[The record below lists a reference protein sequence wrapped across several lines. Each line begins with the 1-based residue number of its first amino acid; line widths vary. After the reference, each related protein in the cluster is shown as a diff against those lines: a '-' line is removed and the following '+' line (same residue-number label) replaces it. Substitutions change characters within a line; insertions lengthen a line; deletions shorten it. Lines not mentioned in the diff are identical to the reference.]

1 MRSVFV
7 SVSVGLW
14 AACGLVAA
22 GCGTDGGRED
32 ESGGIASIG
41 PGGTGATSGMTGGS
55 GGMTSGPTGGGTGS
69 DDNASND
76 DTGNTPVFDVGDPAG
91 ETEGNVPCEVQQPTL
106 TYVEPIMLLVLD
118 KSGSMSI
125 NQFDAGGGSITRWNA
140 LHNTVTSLLGTYQSS
155 ISFGSKLFPSAN
167 GCNVNAGLD
176 VDPALNNEA
185 PIIASIPGPGA
196 DLNSGG
202 TSQTPVQ
209 RGMEEASAAMLTY
222 DPEVPKAVML
232 ILDGGVSTTCSGN
245 TVSGTD
251 NVISTL
257 WNTHGIPTY
266 VVGVDIDSS
275 TVNDMN
281 TYAVSGGVPTGNPA
295 EQFYNATNTAQLE
308 MFMDGIVSEILSCDI
323 SLDTEPQFPELT
335 EITVNG
341 VQYFEIDQAACEA
354 GNPGWYW
361 AEEYNLITLCGAACD
376 EFVDAQAADVA
387 FFCPAG

>member
-1 MRSVFV
+1 MAS
-7 SVSVGLW
+7 
-14 AACGLVAA
+14 ACG
-22 GCGTDGGRED
+22 TEGGRQD

-41 PGGTGATSGMTGGS
+41 PGGTGATSGMTATDDAGTG
-55 GGMTSGPTGGGTGS
+55 GPTGGGSGS
-69 DDNASND
+69 DDDASND
-76 DTGNTPVFDVGDPAG
+76 DTGSTPVFDVGEPAG
-91 ETEGNVPCEVQQPTL
+91 TEGSMPCEVMQPTL

-140 LHNTVTSLLGTYQSS
+140 LHNTVTSLLGTYQSQ
-155 ISFGSKLFPSAN
+155 IAFGSKLFPSAN

-176 VDPALNNEA
+176 VDPLVNNEA
-185 PIIASIPGPGA
+185 AIIASIPPPGA

-209 RGMEEASAAMLTY
+209 RGMEEASAAMLSY

-232 ILDGGVSTTCSGN
+232 ILDGGVSTTCGGN
-245 TVSGTD
+245 TVAGTD
-251 NVISTL
+251 GVISTL

-275 TVNDMN
+275 TVSDMN

-323 SLDTEPQFPELT
+323 ALDTEPQFPELT
-335 EITVNG
+335 QISVDGME
-341 VQYFEIDQAACEA
+341 YFEIDQAACEA

-361 AEEYNLITLCGAACD
+361 SEEYSLITLCGAACD
-376 EFVDAQAADVA
+376 EFLVVQSADVA
-387 FFCPAG
+387 FFCPEG